1 MRWWEKYR
9 GGALNVYKKSRE
21 YLAVAEEADEEAGRA
36 WWRVGR
42 AEQAPSLGLQL
53 LTKRYQL
60 ISLLPI
66 LVCNQNRESNS

>member
-1 MRWWEKYR
+1 
-9 GGALNVYKKSRE
+9 
-21 YLAVAEEADEEAGRA
+21 VAEEADEEAGRA